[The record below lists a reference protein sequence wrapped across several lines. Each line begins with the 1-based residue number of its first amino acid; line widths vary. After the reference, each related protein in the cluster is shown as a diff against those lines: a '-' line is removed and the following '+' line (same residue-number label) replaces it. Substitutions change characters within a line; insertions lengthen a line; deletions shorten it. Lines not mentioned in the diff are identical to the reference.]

1 MAEEN
6 VIVDKAAYQSNR
18 RYMAWT
24 ALATMLIATTAVLI
38 WPGRFAAADSIL
50 MMMYGSLSAL
60 VGAYFGFAMPKKKQM
75 KYNTSQLLD
84 MLIRDEGL
92 ELKVYKDTL
101 GIDTIGA
108 GRNLRDRPLTVA
120 QLQHLGLSDMQD
132 LYDNGITLYGARY
145 ILRIDVDIAERELI
159 TAHSCVE
166 FLNAPRQMVCVNMAF
181 NLGVPRLKLFKN
193 MWSAIHRKDYERAS
207 IEMLDSRWAKQVKG
221 RATRLSD
228 IMRTGELNDQTVHRK
243 SGKIPRCTI

>member
-1 MAEEN
+1 
-6 VIVDKAAYQSNR
+6 
-18 RYMAWT
+18 
-24 ALATMLIATTAVLI
+24 
-38 WPGRFAAADSIL
+38 
-50 MMMYGSLSAL
+50 
-60 VGAYFGFAMPKKKQM
+60 M

-181 NLGVPRLKLFKN
+181 NLGVPRLKLFIN
-193 MWSAIHRKDYERAS
+193 MWSAIHRKDYDRAAV
-207 IEMLDSRWAKQVKG
+207 EMLDSRWAEQVKG

-228 IMRTGELNDQTVHRK
+228 IMRTGELND
-243 SGKIPRCTI
+243 

>member
-1 MAEEN
+1 
-6 VIVDKAAYQSNR
+6 
-18 RYMAWT
+18 
-24 ALATMLIATTAVLI
+24 
-38 WPGRFAAADSIL
+38 
-50 MMMYGSLSAL
+50 
-60 VGAYFGFAMPKKKQM
+60 
-75 KYNTSQLLD
+75 

-181 NLGVPRLKLFKN
+181 NLGVPRLKLFIN
-193 MWSAIHRKDYERAS
+193 MWSAIHRKDYDRAAV
-207 IEMLDSRWAKQVKG
+207 EMLDSRWAEQVKG

-228 IMRTGELNDQTVHRK
+228 IMRTGELND
-243 SGKIPRCTI
+243 

>member
-1 MAEEN
+1 
-6 VIVDKAAYQSNR
+6 
-18 RYMAWT
+18 
-24 ALATMLIATTAVLI
+24 
-38 WPGRFAAADSIL
+38 
-50 MMMYGSLSAL
+50 
-60 VGAYFGFAMPKKKQM
+60 M

-193 MWSAIHRKDYERAS
+193 MWSAIHRKDYDRAAD
-207 IEMLDSRWAKQVKG
+207 EMLDSRWAKQVKS

-228 IMRTGELNDQTVHRK
+228 IMRTGELN
-243 SGKIPRCTI
+243 G

>member
-1 MAEEN
+1 
-6 VIVDKAAYQSNR
+6 
-18 RYMAWT
+18 
-24 ALATMLIATTAVLI
+24 
-38 WPGRFAAADSIL
+38 
-50 MMMYGSLSAL
+50 
-60 VGAYFGFAMPKKKQM
+60 M

-166 FLNAPRQMVCVNMAF
+166 FLNAPRQMACVNMAF
-181 NLGVPRLKLFKN
+181 NLGIPRLKLFIN
-193 MWSAIHRKDYERAS
+193 MWSAIHRKDYDRAAD
-207 IEMLDSRWAKQVKG
+207 EMLDSRWAKQVKS

-228 IMRTGELNDQTVHRK
+228 IMRTGELND
-243 SGKIPRCTI
+243 

>member
-1 MAEEN
+1 
-6 VIVDKAAYQSNR
+6 
-18 RYMAWT
+18 
-24 ALATMLIATTAVLI
+24 
-38 WPGRFAAADSIL
+38 
-50 MMMYGSLSAL
+50 
-60 VGAYFGFAMPKKKQM
+60 M

-181 NLGVPRLKLFKN
+181 NLGVPRLKLFIN
-193 MWSAIHRKDYERAS
+193 MWSAIHRKDYDRAAD
-207 IEMLDSRWAKQVKG
+207 EMLDSRWAKQVKS

-228 IMRTGELNDQTVHRK
+228 IMRTGELND
-243 SGKIPRCTI
+243 

>member
-1 MAEEN
+1 
-6 VIVDKAAYQSNR
+6 
-18 RYMAWT
+18 
-24 ALATMLIATTAVLI
+24 
-38 WPGRFAAADSIL
+38 
-50 MMMYGSLSAL
+50 
-60 VGAYFGFAMPKKKQM
+60 M
-75 KYNTSQLLD
+75 KYDTSKILD
-84 MLIRDEGL
+84 MLIRDEGM

-101 GIDTIGA
+101 CIDTIGA
-108 GRNLRDRPLTVA
+108 GRNIIDRPLTVA
-120 QLQHLGLSDMQD
+120 QLQHLELSDMQD

-166 FLNAPRQMVCVNMAF
+166 FLNAPRQMVCFNMAF

-228 IMRTGELNDQTVHRK
+228 IMRTGELND
-243 SGKIPRCTI
+243 

>member
-1 MAEEN
+1 
-6 VIVDKAAYQSNR
+6 
-18 RYMAWT
+18 
-24 ALATMLIATTAVLI
+24 
-38 WPGRFAAADSIL
+38 
-50 MMMYGSLSAL
+50 
-60 VGAYFGFAMPKKKQM
+60 M

-193 MWSAIHRKDYERAS
+193 MWSAIHRKDYDRAAV
-207 IEMLDSRWAKQVKG
+207 EMLDSRWAEQVKG

-228 IMRTGELNDQTVHRK
+228 IMRTGELND
-243 SGKIPRCTI
+243 

>member
-1 MAEEN
+1 
-6 VIVDKAAYQSNR
+6 
-18 RYMAWT
+18 
-24 ALATMLIATTAVLI
+24 
-38 WPGRFAAADSIL
+38 
-50 MMMYGSLSAL
+50 
-60 VGAYFGFAMPKKKQM
+60 M
-75 KYNTSQLLD
+75 KYDLSKLLD
-84 MLIRDEGL
+84 MLIRDEGM

-108 GRNLRDRPLTVA
+108 GRNIIDRPLTVA
-120 QLQHLGLSDMQD
+120 QLQHLELSDMQD

-159 TAHSCVE
+159 TAHPCVE
-166 FLNAPRQMVCVNMAF
+166 LLNAPRQMVCVNMAF

-228 IMRTGELNDQTVHRK
+228 IMRTGELND
-243 SGKIPRCTI
+243 

>member
-1 MAEEN
+1 
-6 VIVDKAAYQSNR
+6 
-18 RYMAWT
+18 
-24 ALATMLIATTAVLI
+24 
-38 WPGRFAAADSIL
+38 
-50 MMMYGSLSAL
+50 
-60 VGAYFGFAMPKKKQM
+60 
-75 KYNTSQLLD
+75 

-181 NLGVPRLKLFKN
+181 NLGVPRLKLFIN
-193 MWSAIHRKDYERAS
+193 MWSAIHRKDYDRAAV
-207 IEMLDSRWAKQVKG
+207 EMLDSRWAKQVKG

-228 IMRTGELNDQTVHRK
+228 IMRTGELN
-243 SGKIPRCTI
+243 G

>member
-1 MAEEN
+1 
-6 VIVDKAAYQSNR
+6 
-18 RYMAWT
+18 
-24 ALATMLIATTAVLI
+24 
-38 WPGRFAAADSIL
+38 
-50 MMMYGSLSAL
+50 
-60 VGAYFGFAMPKKKQM
+60 M

-193 MWSAIHRKDYERAS
+193 MWSAIHRKDYERAAV
-207 IEMLDSRWAKQVKG
+207 EMLDSRWAKQVKG

-228 IMRTGELNDQTVHRK
+228 IMRTGELND
-243 SGKIPRCTI
+243 

>member
-1 MAEEN
+1 
-6 VIVDKAAYQSNR
+6 
-18 RYMAWT
+18 
-24 ALATMLIATTAVLI
+24 
-38 WPGRFAAADSIL
+38 
-50 MMMYGSLSAL
+50 
-60 VGAYFGFAMPKKKQM
+60 M

-228 IMRTGELNDQTVHRK
+228 IMRTGELND
-243 SGKIPRCTI
+243 

>member
-1 MAEEN
+1 
-6 VIVDKAAYQSNR
+6 
-18 RYMAWT
+18 
-24 ALATMLIATTAVLI
+24 
-38 WPGRFAAADSIL
+38 
-50 MMMYGSLSAL
+50 
-60 VGAYFGFAMPKKKQM
+60 
-75 KYNTSQLLD
+75 

-181 NLGVPRLKLFKN
+181 NLGVPRLKLFIN
-193 MWSAIHRKDYERAS
+193 MWSAIHRKDYDRAAD
-207 IEMLDSRWAKQVKG
+207 EMLDSRWAKQVKS

-228 IMRTGELNDQTVHRK
+228 IMRTGELN
-243 SGKIPRCTI
+243 G

>member
-1 MAEEN
+1 
-6 VIVDKAAYQSNR
+6 
-18 RYMAWT
+18 
-24 ALATMLIATTAVLI
+24 
-38 WPGRFAAADSIL
+38 
-50 MMMYGSLSAL
+50 
-60 VGAYFGFAMPKKKQM
+60 
-75 KYNTSQLLD
+75 
-84 MLIRDEGL
+84 MLIRDGGL

-108 GRNLRDRPLTVA
+108 GWNLRDRPLTVA

-181 NLGVPRLKLFKN
+181 NLGVPRLKLFIN
-193 MWSAIHRKDYERAS
+193 MWSAIHRKDYDRAAD
-207 IEMLDSRWAKQVKG
+207 EMLDSRWAKQVKS

-228 IMRTGELNDQTVHRK
+228 IMRTGELND
-243 SGKIPRCTI
+243 

>member
-1 MAEEN
+1 
-6 VIVDKAAYQSNR
+6 
-18 RYMAWT
+18 
-24 ALATMLIATTAVLI
+24 
-38 WPGRFAAADSIL
+38 
-50 MMMYGSLSAL
+50 
-60 VGAYFGFAMPKKKQM
+60 M

-181 NLGVPRLKLFKN
+181 NLGVPRLKLFIN
-193 MWSAIHRKDYERAS
+193 MWSAIHRKDYDRAAV
-207 IEMLDSRWAKQVKG
+207 EMLDSRWAEQVKG

-228 IMRTGELNDQTVHRK
+228 IMRTGELN
-243 SGKIPRCTI
+243 G

>member
-1 MAEEN
+1 
-6 VIVDKAAYQSNR
+6 
-18 RYMAWT
+18 
-24 ALATMLIATTAVLI
+24 
-38 WPGRFAAADSIL
+38 
-50 MMMYGSLSAL
+50 
-60 VGAYFGFAMPKKKQM
+60 M

-120 QLQHLGLSDMQD
+120 QLQHLGLSDMQN

-181 NLGVPRLKLFKN
+181 NLGVPRLKLFIN
-193 MWSAIHRKDYERAS
+193 MWSAIHRKDYDRAAD
-207 IEMLDSRWAKQVKG
+207 EMLDSRWAKQVKS

-228 IMRTGELNDQTVHRK
+228 IMRTGELND
-243 SGKIPRCTI
+243 

>member
-1 MAEEN
+1 
-6 VIVDKAAYQSNR
+6 
-18 RYMAWT
+18 
-24 ALATMLIATTAVLI
+24 
-38 WPGRFAAADSIL
+38 
-50 MMMYGSLSAL
+50 
-60 VGAYFGFAMPKKKQM
+60 M

-181 NLGVPRLKLFKN
+181 NLGVPRLKLFIN
-193 MWSAIHRKDYERAS
+193 MWSAIHRKDYDRAAD
-207 IEMLDSRWAKQVKG
+207 EMLDSRWAKQVKS

-228 IMRTGELNDQTVHRK
+228 IMRTGELN
-243 SGKIPRCTI
+243 G

>member
-1 MAEEN
+1 
-6 VIVDKAAYQSNR
+6 
-18 RYMAWT
+18 
-24 ALATMLIATTAVLI
+24 
-38 WPGRFAAADSIL
+38 
-50 MMMYGSLSAL
+50 
-60 VGAYFGFAMPKKKQM
+60 
-75 KYNTSQLLD
+75 

-228 IMRTGELNDQTVHRK
+228 IMRTGELND
-243 SGKIPRCTI
+243 

>member
-1 MAEEN
+1 
-6 VIVDKAAYQSNR
+6 
-18 RYMAWT
+18 
-24 ALATMLIATTAVLI
+24 
-38 WPGRFAAADSIL
+38 
-50 MMMYGSLSAL
+50 
-60 VGAYFGFAMPKKKQM
+60 
-75 KYNTSQLLD
+75 

-181 NLGVPRLKLFKN
+181 NLGVPRLKLFIN
-193 MWSAIHRKDYERAS
+193 MWSAIHRKDYDRAAV
-207 IEMLDSRWAKQVKG
+207 EMLDSRWAEQVKG

-228 IMRTGELNDQTVHRK
+228 IMRTGELN
-243 SGKIPRCTI
+243 G